1 MLAAFAIKLPDSS
14 ASCSMFS
21 VPLLVKDPET
31 VNFPSFEIVKVAP
44 LLMVKFCEKPISDMS
59 EKKIKNLVFIIF
71 V

>member
-44 LLMVKFCEKPISDMS
+44 LLMVKFCEKPIRYGG
-59 EKKIKNLVFIIF
+59 EKN
-71 V
+71 